1 MMFLSRYVL
10 SYGLIVILVGMIVYF
25 IYGAV
30 LRCPP
35 SRANV
40 RAPRCRVLQYVHDS
54 LIVGGESNTSL
65 YPSKGSLAYGSKED
79 LILNAMVGFYLNDLW

>member
-1 MMFLSRYVL
+1 M

-35 SRANV
+35 SHANV
-40 RAPRCRVLQYVHDS
+40 RGPRCRVLHYVHCS
-54 LIVGGESNTSL
+54 LMVGCESDRSL
-65 YPSKGSLAYGSKED
+65 NPSKWGMTYGSKED
-79 LILNAMVGFYLNDLW
+79 LILNAMVGFHDLNDL